1 MQDFLEESD
10 IVFWDFDGVIKE
22 TNQLKADAFVNL
34 FKNCSIETRNKIRD
48 YHNANEGVSR
58 YEKIPL
64 FLKWADL
71 PNTDKDVSLYCNLF
85 SRMVFEGVLNCDWV
99 PGVHDKLS
107 RKKINQKFVL
117 VSATPEKE
125 LCSILHNIKIYR
137 LFDKVFGSPTLKADA
152 IKSFLKNH
160 DLSSLNVVMIGDS
173 LADYEASLVNEI
185 DFVLRCHENN
195 AFLQKTFNGIKIKD
209 FLF

>member
-1 MQDFLEESD
+1 MQDFVEEID
-10 IVFWDFDGVIKE
+10 IVFWEFDGVIKE
-22 TNQLKADAFVNL
+22 TIQLKAVAFVNL

-99 PGVHDKLS
+99 LVCMTNCREKKLTKS
-107 RKKINQKFVL
+107 LFWFQLLLKKSCAQFYI
-117 VSATPEKE
+117 T
-125 LCSILHNIKIYR
+125 
-137 LFDKVFGSPTLKADA
+137 
-152 IKSFLKNH
+152 
-160 DLSSLNVVMIGDS
+160 
-173 LADYEASLVNEI
+173 
-185 DFVLRCHENN
+185 
-195 AFLQKTFNGIKIKD
+195 
-209 FLF
+209 